1 MVTIFAANNAEVYQ
15 QHMGRWSRRLAV
27 GFTEFAAIGNPGS
40 ILDVG
45 CGTGSLTFQLAER
58 FPHALLTG
66 IDFSQ
71 SYIDFARAYALD
83 RHISFEQGDAAAMR
97 YPDQAF
103 DSALSLLVLNFVPE
117 AEKAAREMARVTKG
131 GGVVAAALWLLRC
144 GIFAEGC
151 PIRGC
156 YLIRQPC
163 SIRSTETPREPKC
176 FQRH

>member
-1 MVTIFAANNAEVYQ
+1 
-15 QHMGRWSRRLAV
+15 MGRWSRRLAV

-83 RHISFEQGDAAAMR
+83 HHISFEQGDAAAMR

-117 AEKAAREMARVTKG
+117 AEKAALEMARVTKV
-131 GGVVAAALWLLRC
+131 GGVVAAAVWD
-144 GIFAEGC
+144 F
-151 PIRGC
+151 RGGVP
-156 YLIRQPC
+156 YQRMLFDTAAVLDPQDGDATRAKVF
-163 SIRSTETPREPKC
+163 STPLTGLGELA
-176 FQRH
+176 